1 MVQWG
6 NMTVQWPRDEYG
18 APLSR
23 RRIFVIM
30 VRKDVLKPQLKDLE
44 SFERHILRLLEGMQL
59 TVQVSWSF
67 G

>member
-1 MVQWG
+1 
-6 NMTVQWPRDEYG
+6 
-18 APLSR
+18 
-23 RRIFVIM
+23 M
-30 VRKDVLKPQLKDLE
+30 VRKDVLKPHLKDLE

>member
-1 MVQWG
+1 
-6 NMTVQWPRDEYG
+6 
-18 APLSR
+18 
-23 RRIFVIM
+23 M